1 MKTQIQPRKVDV
13 IDLTDLV
20 PDDWCDWFFGML
32 NTANPDFSY
41 GDNNLTLINP
51 DRFASFIDDAF
62 EWYDSGAFDEDG
74 EEIRSCST
82 EEWQAFI
89 DEIRSLTPKNIY
101 INVED

>member
-1 MKTQIQPRKVDV
+1 MKTQIEPRKVDV
-13 IDLTDLV
+13 VDLTDLV

-62 EWYDSGAFDEDG
+62 LWYDPYDPS
-74 EEIRSCST
+74 EEKVSD

-89 DEIRSLTPKNIY
+89 DEIRSLTPRNIY
-101 INVED
+101 INVEE

>member
-1 MKTQIQPRKVDV
+1 MKTQIQPRNVKV

-20 PDDWCDWFFGML
+20 PDDWCEWFFGML

-62 EWYDSGAFDEDG
+62 LWYDDEEKVSD
-74 EEIRSCST
+74 

-89 DEIRSLTPKNIY
+89 DEIRSLTPRNIY